1 MAVKRRKFSIK
12 KFALFIIVLI
22 ILIIVGFLGL
32 YKFETSPVSNN
43 TKPITVTV
51 DKGNNYYT
59 IASMLKEKKLIK
71 SEFFYK
77 IFLKFHKP
85 TDIDT
90 GTYELNQAMSVAEIV
105 ETLSNQDN
113 IKDTSVKLTFR
124 EGLNARQM
132 AKIVEDKTGI
142 KAEEFLAK
150 ISDDNY
156 INSLKEKYW
165 FISDDMKDPQIYYGL
180 EGYLFPDTYIFEK
193 DELTLDNILTKILDN
208 TNKKL
213 TPLKGDIEKSGYSI
227 HDILTLASL
236 TELEAVTDSDRAKV
250 AGVFYNRLNNGWSLG
265 SDVTTYY
272 AAKKAMSERLTKT
285 ELNSCNGYNTR
296 CTSMKGL
303 PVGPI
308 ANPSLSSI
316 KAVIKPTDTDCYYFV
331 ADSEKKVYFTK
342 NANEHQ
348 AIIGKLKKEGKWIG

>member
-1 MAVKRRKFSIK
+1 MTVKRRKFSIK

-22 ILIIVGFLGL
+22 ILVIVGFLGL
-32 YKFETSPVSNN
+32 YKFETGPVSNN
-43 TKPITVTV
+43 TKSISITV
-51 DKGNNYYT
+51 DKGSNYYT
-59 IASMLKEKKLIK
+59 IASMLKENKLIK

-85 TDIDT
+85 SEIDT

-105 ETLSNQDN
+105 ETLGNQDN
-113 IKDTSVKLTFR
+113 VKDTSIKLTFR
-124 EGLNARQM
+124 EGLNANQM
-132 AKIVEDKTGI
+132 ANIIEEKTGI
-142 KAEEFLAK
+142 KASEFLAK
-150 ISDDNY
+150 ISDENY
-156 INSLKEKYW
+156 INSLKDKYW
-165 FISDDMKDPQIYYGL
+165 FISDEVKDSQIYYDL

-193 DELTLDNILTKILDN
+193 DELTLDKILTKILDN
-208 TNKKL
+208 TDKKL
-213 TPLKGDIEKSGYSI
+213 TPLRSDIENGDYSV

-236 TELEAVTDSDRAKV
+236 IELEAVTDSDRAKV
-250 AGVFYNRLNNGWSLG
+250 AGVFYNRLNNKWSLG

-272 AAKKAMSERLTKT
+272 AAKKSMTEKLTKS

-296 CTSMKGL
+296 CTSMRGL

-308 ANPSLSSI
+308 ANASLSSI
-316 KAVIKPTDTDCYYFV
+316 KAAINPADTDCYYFV

-348 AIIGKLKKEGKWIG
+348 KIINQLKKEGKWIG